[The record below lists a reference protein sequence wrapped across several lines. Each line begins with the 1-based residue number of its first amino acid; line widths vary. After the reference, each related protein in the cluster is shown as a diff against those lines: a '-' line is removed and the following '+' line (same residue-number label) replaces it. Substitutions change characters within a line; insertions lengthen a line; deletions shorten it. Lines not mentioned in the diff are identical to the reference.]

1 MPVPAASEPP
11 PDDFAQSRE
20 EVAIT
25 GTGHLRALTDLDPD
39 QFPSDLLEARAVME
53 ELLSGQ
59 ADQRG
64 EVRSAADVTDMTNIQ
79 GVGIGRSASSGQQ
92 TLNVYLAQPRE
103 TEDVES
109 LLVERLRVG
118 AAASP
123 QVPVVPVVTG
133 MIKPQAYTFHKR
145 PAPGGISVHRTPTS
159 RPTSGTL
166 GCLATGRSDP
176 RDKRTLLLG
185 CNHVL
190 ANNNNAQLG
199 DVIIQPGGR
208 DGGSSPQDLI
218 AVLERFVE
226 LKFDGSINSVD
237 GATAWAAP
245 SNVSP
250 NILMTGVLGPVEVPI
265 SSTTAAVTL
274 DSLVFKSGRTT
285 EITAG
290 IVREVGA
297 SHWVE
302 YPMGKAFFSGGIGIE
317 GTLGHFSEEGD
328 SGSIVWKLEFVR
340 NPVGMIYGGTET
352 FSRSFAHPIDIVT
365 QALDVFII
373 DTL

>member
-1 MPVPAASEPP
+1 MVTPASEPP
-11 PDDFAQSRE
+11 PDGFAQSGE

-25 GTGHLRALTDLDPD
+25 DPGYLRALTELDLDA
-39 QFPSDLLEARAVME
+39 FPSDLLEARAAME
-53 ELLSGQ
+53 EFLCGQ
-59 ADQRG
+59 ADQRSA
-64 EVRSAADVTDMTNIQ
+64 VRSAADVTDTTNIQ

-123 QVPVVPVVTG
+123 RVAVVPVITG
-133 MIKPQAYTFHKR
+133 MIEPRAYTFHRR

-166 GCLATGRSDP
+166 GCLVTGRSDP

-190 ANNNNAQLG
+190 ANNNNAALG

-237 GATAWAAP
+237 CATAWAAP
-245 SNVSP
+245 ANVSP
-250 NILMTGVLGPVEVPI
+250 DILMTGVLGPVEVPI
-265 SSTTAAVTL
+265 SSTTAAVTV

-302 YPMGKAFFSGGIGIE
+302 YSTGNAFFSGGIGIE
-317 GTLGHFSEEGD
+317 GTIGHFSEEGD
-328 SGSIVWKLEFVR
+328 SGSIVWTLGLLR
-340 NPVGMIYGGTET
+340 NPVGMIYGGTEN

-373 DTL
+373 NTL

>member
-1 MPVPAASEPP
+1 MPTSAASEPP
-11 PDDFAQSRE
+11 PDDFAQSGE
-20 EVAIT
+20 EVAVTDPAIP
-25 GTGHLRALTDLDPD
+25 RALTDLGPD
-39 QFPSDLLEARAVME
+39 EIPSDLLEARAALEAV
-53 ELLSGQ
+53 LSGQ
-59 ADQRG
+59 ADRRN
-64 EVRSAADVTDMTNIQ
+64 ERRPEADVRDTTNIQ

-103 TEDVES
+103 SEDVET

-118 AAASP
+118 AAGSP
-123 QVPVVPVVTG
+123 RVAVVPVVTG
-133 MIKPQAYTFHKR
+133 MIEPQAYTFHRR

-159 RPTSGTL
+159 QPVSGTL
-166 GCLATGRSDP
+166 GCLVTGRSDP
-176 RDKRTLLLG
+176 RDKRTLILG

-190 ANNNNAQLG
+190 ANSNNAELG

-208 DGGSSPQDLI
+208 DGGSAPQDLI

-245 SNVSP
+245 AEVSP

-265 SSTTAAVTL
+265 DSTTGAVTV

-297 SHWVE
+297 SHWVD
-302 YPMGKAFFSGGIGIE
+302 YPMGQAFFSGGIGIE
-317 GTLGHFSEEGD
+317 GTIGHFSELGD
-328 SGSIVWKLEFVR
+328 SGSIVWSLEFVR
-340 NPVGMIYGGTET
+340 NPVGMIYGGTQN

-373 DTL
+373 NTL